1 MATRKKSA
9 TNSSSINLELIPVED
24 NKHLGRDPNS
34 KAILN
39 TNKKDYMR
47 AVQARRNNANKV
59 DEIQQLKTQVAE
71 LSDLVKQ
78 LLGKVE

>member
-1 MATRKKSA
+1 MANKKSA
-9 TNSSSINLELIPVED
+9 EPSVNLELIPVED
-24 NKHLGRDPNS
+24 NKYLGRDPNS

-47 AVQARRNNANKV
+47 AVQAKRNSANRV
-59 DEIQQLKTQVAE
+59 DEIESLKTQVAE
-71 LSDLVKQ
+71 LSNLVKQ

>member
-1 MATRKKSA
+1 MANKKSA
-9 TNSSSINLELIPVED
+9 EPSANLELIPVED
-24 NKHLGRDPNS
+24 NKYLGRDPNS

-47 AVQARRNNANKV
+47 AVQAKRNSANRV
-59 DEIQQLKTQVAE
+59 DEIESLKTQVAE
-71 LSDLVKQ
+71 LSNLVKQ